1 MTTSE
6 IPPLLDTDTLSEVLK
21 LRDLSVARH
30 AREYLGR
37 FGRFH
42 FSIITRFEILRGLLA
57 KGAFRQVERFE
68 SRCGASVVVPLS
80 DAIVVRAAE
89 HYAHL
94 WGRGALISDADLLIA
109 ATAQIHGADL
119 VTENRDHFS
128 RIPGLRLWSWRHE
141 PA

>member
-1 MTTSE
+1 MSSLG

-30 AREYLGR
+30 AREYLDLYQ
-37 FGRFH
+37 RFH

-57 KGAFRQVERFE
+57 KAAPRQIERFE
-68 SRCGASVVVPLS
+68 IQCRASVVLPLS
-80 DAIVVRAAE
+80 DAVVVRAAE

-94 WGRGALISDADLLIA
+94 RGRGALISDADLLIA
-109 ATAQIHGADL
+109 ATAQVHGSDL

-128 RIPGLRLWSWRHE
+128 RIPELRLHSWR
-141 PA
+141 